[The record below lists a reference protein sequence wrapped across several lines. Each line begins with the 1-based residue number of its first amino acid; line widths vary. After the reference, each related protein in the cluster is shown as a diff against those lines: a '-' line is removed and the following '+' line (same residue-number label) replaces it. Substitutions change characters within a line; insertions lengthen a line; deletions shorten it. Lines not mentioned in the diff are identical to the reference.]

1 MGEKIETSIL
11 TKKISSRLK
20 YYRNQARLSQREMA
34 EKIGIKFRSYQ
45 NYEYG
50 RAVPAE
56 IIYNFCKALSISLDT
71 FFEGMDEKISN
82 QASQEPADDSSEI
95 QLQMQIISLQQSQM
109 AKDIADIKT
118 MLSHLVQQSETKPSD
133 RP

>member
-11 TKKISSRLK
+11 TNKISNRLK

-56 IIYNFCKALSISLDT
+56 IIYNFCKALRISLDT
-71 FFEGMDEKISN
+71 FFGMDEKISN
-82 QASQEPADDSSEI
+82 PASQEPADDSSEI

-118 MLSHLVQQSETKPSD
+118 MLSRLVQQSETKPSD

>member
-11 TKKISSRLK
+11 TNKISSRLK

-56 IIYNFCKALSISLDT
+56 IIYNFCKALRISLDT
-71 FFEGMDEKISN
+71 FFGMDEKISN
-82 QASQEPADDSSEI
+82 PASQEPADDSSEI

-118 MLSHLVQQSETKPSD
+118 MLFRLVQQSETKPSD

>member
-11 TKKISSRLK
+11 TNKISSRLK

-56 IIYNFCKALSISLDT
+56 IIYNFCKALRISLDT
-71 FFEGMDEKISN
+71 FFGMDEKISN
-82 QASQEPADDSSEI
+82 PASQEPADDSSEI

-109 AKDIADIKT
+109 TKDIADIKT
-118 MLSHLVQQSETKPSD
+118 MLSRLVQQSETKPSD

>member
-11 TKKISSRLK
+11 TNKISSRLK

-56 IIYNFCKALSISLDT
+56 IIYNFCKALRISLDT
-71 FFEGMDEKISN
+71 FFGMDEKISN
-82 QASQEPADDSSEI
+82 PASQEPADDSSEI

-118 MLSHLVQQSETKPSD
+118 MLSRLVQQSETKPSD

>member
-11 TKKISSRLK
+11 TNKISSRLK

-56 IIYNFCKALSISLDT
+56 IIYNFCKALRISLDT
-71 FFEGMDEKISN
+71 FFGMDEKISN
-82 QASQEPADDSSEI
+82 PAFQEPADDSEI

>member
-11 TKKISSRLK
+11 TNKISSRLK

-56 IIYNFCKALSISLDT
+56 IIYNFCKALRISLDT
-71 FFEGMDEKISN
+71 FFGMDEKISN
-82 QASQEPADDSSEI
+82 PASQEPADDSSEI
-95 QLQMQIISLQQSQM
+95 QLQMHIISLQQSQM
-109 AKDIADIKT
+109 TKDIADIKT
-118 MLSHLVQQSETKPSD
+118 MLSRLVQQSETKPSD

>member
-11 TKKISSRLK
+11 TNKISSRLK
-20 YYRNQARLSQREMA
+20 YYRNQAHLSQREMA

-56 IIYNFCKALSISLDT
+56 IIYNFCKALRISLDT
-71 FFEGMDEKISN
+71 FFGMDEKISN
-82 QASQEPADDSSEI
+82 PASQEPADDSSEI

-118 MLSHLVQQSETKPSD
+118 MLSRLVQQSETKPSD